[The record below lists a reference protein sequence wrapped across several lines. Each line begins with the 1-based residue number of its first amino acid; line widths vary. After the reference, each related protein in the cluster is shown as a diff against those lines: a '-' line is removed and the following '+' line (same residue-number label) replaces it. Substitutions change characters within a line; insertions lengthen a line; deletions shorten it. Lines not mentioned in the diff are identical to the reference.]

1 MLSVIAGFGCNKY
14 KVNINVIL
22 CINQPLAQSGLVPE
36 NHKHM
41 LVILFHLPYA
51 TEFLLVALKSDDI
64 CYNKESLADVG
75 EDYVR
80 IWSAAIQNDISAMGY
95 VGKSRKLIKNYPNK
109 KEFSTA

>member
-51 TEFLLVALKSDDI
+51 TEILLVRLKSDDI
-64 CYNKESLADVG
+64 RYNKQSLADVG
-75 EDYVR
+75 ENYGG
-80 IWSAAIQNDISAMGY
+80 IWSVAIQNDISAMGY
-95 VGKSRKLIKNYPNK
+95 VGKSLHSC
-109 KEFSTA
+109 E